1 MAGAAKASLV
11 SVDASKVELG
21 RDLDLVSRG
30 WPKGLSAAMVKKI
43 KTRTYEDAVSWF
55 RNHEFDVLEA
65 PGTSNRVFLKKYHVS
80 AAIERTDDGGV
91 KIFAYPGYLINGEI
105 SKLVDHGYQK
115 VLKTTKSE
123 YPATADHLKSLHQFA
138 EELKGGTGAI
148 SLYNEALG
156 TVSESYMYDRVRDR
170 DLPESERPERPWQE
184 PEPATKRPA

>member
-1 MAGAAKASLV
+1 MNP
-11 SVDASKVELG
+11 
-21 RDLDLVSRG
+21 VSRG
-30 WPKGLSAAMVKKI
+30 WLQGPITVMVKKI
-43 KTRTYEDAVSWF
+43 KTKTYDDAVSWF
-55 RNHEFDVLEA
+55 RNHGFDVLEA

-80 AAIERTDDGGV
+80 AAIERTADGGV

-115 VLKTTKSE
+115 VLKTTKAE
-123 YPATADHLKSLHQFA
+123 YAATADHLRALHQFA
-138 EELKGGTGAI
+138 EELKEGTGAI

-184 PEPATKRPA
+184 PEPAAKRPA